1 MSTLFHLFES
11 LPFTFPQLNALKNID
26 MIITVEV
33 SLTIKPEL
41 IKEENVSPVVNP
53 LNPSS
58 AQNLISPT
66 SFPGPFPFSAL
77 KMGKRPWERGCNFPI
92 QNYKYIVKK
101 VQPNK

>member
-26 MIITVEV
+26 MIITVE
-33 SLTIKPEL
+33 EL
-41 IKEENVSPVVNP
+41 IKELIKEEENVSPVVNP

-77 KMGKRPWERGCNFPI
+77 KMGKRPCERGCNFPI